1 MNNSPHQE
9 TEMRRELGLLDA
21 TMIVAGSMIGS
32 GIFIVSSDIV
42 RNVGSAGWLIFIWA
56 MTGIITLTAA
66 LSYGE
71 LSAMFPNAGGQYV
84 YLRAAYGRLVAFLF
98 GWSTFMVIQTGTIAA
113 VGVAFAKFS
122 SYIFPFVGEDVILLD
137 FGKFQLSA
145 AQVLAISTIVFL
157 SWLNSRSIKSGKITQ
172 TLFTL
177 VKILSLVGL
186 IVVGLTFGFNSDIWE
201 TNWSDAWRT
210 MRWDITTESAI
221 PTFGAAIFAGIVSAM
236 VGSIFSSDAW
246 NNVTFI
252 AGEIKNPKRNVGLSL
267 FLGVLIVT
275 ILYLATNL
283 MYLAVLSMP
292 EIAFAPSDRV
302 AIAASLKL
310 FGSTGT
316 AIIALMVMIS
326 TFGCNNGLI
335 LAGARV
341 YYTMARDGLFF
352 KKAGHLNR
360 NEVPAWGL
368 WIQCVWASVLCLTG
382 KYGDLLN
389 YVIFTVL
396 IFYALTII
404 AIFILRRNQPD
415 IERPYKAIGY
425 PVVPL
430 LYVVTAITICVGLL
444 IYQPT
449 FTWPGLIIVLLGIP
463 VFWLWNRKSAQ

>member
-1 MNNSPHQE
+1 
-9 TEMRRELGLLDA
+9 
-21 TMIVAGSMIGS
+21 
-32 GIFIVSSDIV
+32 
-42 RNVGSAGWLIFIWA
+42 
-56 MTGIITLTAA
+56 
-66 LSYGE
+66 
-71 LSAMFPNAGGQYV
+71 
-84 YLRAAYGRLVAFLF
+84 
-98 GWSTFMVIQTGTIAA
+98 
-113 VGVAFAKFS
+113 
-122 SYIFPFVGEDVILLD
+122 
-137 FGKFQLSA
+137 
-145 AQVLAISTIVFL
+145 VFL

-186 IVVGLTFGFNSDIWE
+186 IFVGLTFGFNSDIWE

-210 MRWDITTESAI
+210 MRWDITTKSAI

-283 MYLAVLSMP
+283 MYIAVLSMP

-352 KKAGHLNR
+352 RKAGHLNR

-368 WIQCVWASVLCLTG
+368 CIQ
-382 KYGDLLN
+382 
-389 YVIFTVL
+389 
-396 IFYALTII
+396 
-404 AIFILRRNQPD
+404 
-415 IERPYKAIGY
+415 
-425 PVVPL
+425 
-430 LYVVTAITICVGLL
+430 
-444 IYQPT
+444 
-449 FTWPGLIIVLLGIP
+449 
-463 VFWLWNRKSAQ
+463 

>member
-1 MNNSPHQE
+1 
-9 TEMRRELGLLDA
+9 
-21 TMIVAGSMIGS
+21 
-32 GIFIVSSDIV
+32 
-42 RNVGSAGWLIFIWA
+42 
-56 MTGIITLTAA
+56 
-66 LSYGE
+66 
-71 LSAMFPNAGGQYV
+71 
-84 YLRAAYGRLVAFLF
+84 
-98 GWSTFMVIQTGTIAA
+98 
-113 VGVAFAKFS
+113 
-122 SYIFPFVGEDVILLD
+122 
-137 FGKFQLSA
+137 
-145 AQVLAISTIVFL
+145 
-157 SWLNSRSIKSGKITQ
+157 
-172 TLFTL
+172 
-177 VKILSLVGL
+177 
-186 IVVGLTFGFNSDIWE
+186 
-201 TNWSDAWRT
+201 
-210 MRWDITTESAI
+210 I

-283 MYLAVLSMP
+283 MYIAVLSMP

-425 PVVPL
+425 PVVPF

>member
-210 MRWDITTESAI
+210 MRWDIATESAI

-236 VGSIFSSDAW
+236 VGSIFSSDA
-246 NNVTFI
+246 
-252 AGEIKNPKRNVGLSL
+252 
-267 FLGVLIVT
+267 
-275 ILYLATNL
+275 
-283 MYLAVLSMP
+283 
-292 EIAFAPSDRV
+292 
-302 AIAASLKL
+302 
-310 FGSTGT
+310 
-316 AIIALMVMIS
+316 
-326 TFGCNNGLI
+326 
-335 LAGARV
+335 
-341 YYTMARDGLFF
+341 
-352 KKAGHLNR
+352 
-360 NEVPAWGL
+360 
-368 WIQCVWASVLCLTG
+368 
-382 KYGDLLN
+382 
-389 YVIFTVL
+389 
-396 IFYALTII
+396 
-404 AIFILRRNQPD
+404 
-415 IERPYKAIGY
+415 
-425 PVVPL
+425 
-430 LYVVTAITICVGLL
+430 
-444 IYQPT
+444 
-449 FTWPGLIIVLLGIP
+449 
-463 VFWLWNRKSAQ
+463 